1 MNELLYVCITDKAEY
16 IYLSIILSMF
26 VAWQILNIDPW
37 QSVSRLDYSCLESDF
52 VHSHICFMYNVHLLC
67 IMFKIIAFSIIKL
80 FAQLYVTVGI
90 LVTCA
95 NDSIIS
101 LRGEVWAHKTSLV
114 LTLPLVTEVPVPS
127 QGVRGIDFASFY
139 NFLLDFLTVPTV
151 SLCGIFCFSF

>member
-1 MNELLYVCITDKAEY
+1 
-16 IYLSIILSMF
+16 
-26 VAWQILNIDPW
+26 
-37 QSVSRLDYSCLESDF
+37 
-52 VHSHICFMYNVHLLC
+52 MYNVHSLC

-95 NDSIIS
+95 KNLHDSIIS

-127 QGVRGIDFASFY
+127 QGVSGIDFASFY
-139 NFLLDFLTVPTV
+139 DFLTVPTV

>member
-1 MNELLYVCITDKAEY
+1 
-16 IYLSIILSMF
+16 
-26 VAWQILNIDPW
+26 
-37 QSVSRLDYSCLESDF
+37 
-52 VHSHICFMYNVHLLC
+52 
-67 IMFKIIAFSIIKL
+67 MFKIIAFSIIKL